1 LNYNPSEPSDPIV
14 TSTNASDYKN
24 PNGAIF
30 AIVGTGGV
38 NLHGLSGSASFMAYQ
53 QDTKFGL
60 LDMHFSDNKLD
71 AKFVTNDGS
80 TMDHF
85 SISKTAKKKIIER
98 ISDNMVTDTKAKP
111 LSDKEDTKAKPLSDK
126 EDTKAKPLSDKED
139 TKAKPLSEEVQKDK
153 PSITYKL
160 KDDTATD
167 TKAKPLSDKED
178 TKAKP
183 LSEEV
188 QKDKPPITYKLKDD
202 TATDTKA
209 KPLSDKEEDDKPAVT
224 AKLSDDLATDD
235 KADLS
240 DEGKSTDD
248 KSHIGGLPGPSDNT
262 GLVDDETTDSDKQTI
277 NTNDRDPFAALN

>member
-126 EDTKAKPLSDKED
+126 EDTKAKPLS
-139 TKAKPLSEEVQKDK
+139 EVQKDK
-153 PSITYKL
+153 PPLTYKL
-160 KDDTATD
+160 KDDAATD
-167 TKAKPLSDKED
+167 TKAKPLSE
-178 TKAKP
+178 
-183 LSEEV
+183 
-188 QKDKPPITYKLKDD
+188 
-202 TATDTKA
+202 
-209 KPLSDKEEDDKPAVT
+209 KEEDDKPAIT
-224 AKLSDDLATDD
+224 AKLSDNIATDDKPETQYNED

-240 DEGKSTDD
+240 DRGKSTDD
-248 KSHIGGLPGPSDNT
+248 KSYVGGLPGPSDNT
-262 GLVDDETTDSDKQTI
+262 GLVDDEIIDSDGEKTI